1 MIPCKNIFGA
11 IKIRMCQVLTWRLL
25 KFEKSLWEAILE
37 FPVSTHWQTMERL
50 GLEKN
55 IPGGILGTDMTYKTY
70 NRRKEVF
77 IDWDSRSSEKMA
89 AKFMKRDTFI
99 KMVFFKQ
106 IFHFCIFR
114 RNFNC
119 HTSPTSMPNFCIG
132 FWNDIGDKK
141 SEKNHFQVLPIS
153 RENYPCKPVFEGFEL
168 NQNTSPPFL
177 NE

>member
-1 MIPCKNIFGA
+1 MSRKMVLKNTRSCSHF
-11 IKIRMCQVLTWRLL
+11 WL
-25 KFEKSLWEAILE
+25 KNLRVQPLFLFWDPATLHYTTLD
-37 FPVSTHWQTMERL
+37 STMLH
-50 GLEKN
+50 
-55 IPGGILGTDMTYKTY
+55 
-70 NRRKEVF
+70 
-77 IDWDSRSSEKMA
+77 WDSRSSEKMV

-99 KMVFFKQ
+99 QMVIFKQ

-141 SEKNHFQVLPIS
+141 SEKNHFWVLPIS
-153 RENYPCKPVFEGFEL
+153 RENYPCRPVFEGFEL
-168 NQNTSPPFL
+168 NRKTSPPFL

>member
-1 MIPCKNIFGA
+1 
-11 IKIRMCQVLTWRLL
+11 
-25 KFEKSLWEAILE
+25 
-37 FPVSTHWQTMERL
+37 
-50 GLEKN
+50 
-55 IPGGILGTDMTYKTY
+55 
-70 NRRKEVF
+70 
-77 IDWDSRSSEKMA
+77 MA

-99 KMVFFKQ
+99 QMVIFKQ

-141 SEKNHFQVLPIS
+141 SEKNHFRVLPIS
-153 RENYPCKPVFEGFEL
+153 RENYPCRPVFEGFEL
-168 NQNTSPPFL
+168 NQKTSPPFL